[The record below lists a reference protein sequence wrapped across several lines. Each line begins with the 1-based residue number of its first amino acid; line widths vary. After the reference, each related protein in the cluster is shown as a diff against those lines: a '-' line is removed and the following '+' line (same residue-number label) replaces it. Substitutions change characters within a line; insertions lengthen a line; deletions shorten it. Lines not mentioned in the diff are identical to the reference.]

1 MKRSILVLQII
12 ISFSVVSS
20 STEDWAIKVHG
31 GLEVANQVAKE
42 HGVRNLGEVLPNS
55 DIYHFERVHRR
66 RHKREENLF
75 EELMKSSPWSEKQI
89 ELTRVKRQITTHF
102 PINRNIFNDVRP
114 PIQSGHKK
122 SICSM
127 NTYETET
134 KQSRRCVFP
143 FVYKGKLYSKCTND
157 HSVNGKEWC
166 ATEVT
171 PKGEVV
177 NGQWG
182 DCNPSSLL
190 CHPVVDEPSFPFQ
203 DVYRDFFG
211 LIPIRSGNPQSLF
224 VEEPP
229 RPVEV
234 VERNLSAYKSK
245 WNDRF
250 WPEMWYLNRGGDHL
264 DMNVEEAW
272 EGGYSGKGVV
282 VTILDDGVEWDH
294 PDLID
299 NYDENASAD
308 LNDRDGDPYPRYDII
323 NSNKHGTRCAGQI
336 AAAANNSYCSVGI
349 AFNAKVGGIRILD
362 GRIFD
367 SLEAQALSYN
377 RDYID
382 IYSASW
388 GPDDNGATVD
398 GPGVLAKQA
407 LEDGIKFG
415 RKGKGSIFV
424 WASGNGGKKS
434 DDCNCDGYS
443 TSIFTLSVSSTSENG
458 FIPWYSES
466 CASSL
471 ATTYSSGASNR
482 RLREKK
488 IVTTDLHG
496 SCTKSHTGT
505 SASSPMAAALIALTL
520 EANPN
525 MTWRDVQHIVVLTA
539 RGSAGSYLKSDDWS
553 VNGAGREFSHSYGF
567 GLMDADA
574 MVKLAANWTNIPEQ
588 MICHSSEVI
597 YENGLVGEQD
607 SEIESKTNASLCS
620 EEIKSLEHIHLFIDL
635 DSTSRRGDLSV
646 SLTSPSGTTSRLL
659 NFRPFDDE
667 RVGFASF
674 NNWPMMSVHFWGE
687 NITNKDLDE
696 WTLKV
701 INRGNGVASLKRW
714 KLRFYGSN
722 SAL

>member
-157 HSVNGKEWC
+157 HS
-166 ATEVT
+166 T
-171 PKGEVV
+171 
-177 NGQWG
+177 
-182 DCNPSSLL
+182 
-190 CHPVVDEPSFPFQ
+190 

-234 VERNLSAYKSK
+234 VERNLSAYK
-245 WNDRF
+245 N
-250 WPEMWYLNRGGDHL
+250 
-264 DMNVEEAW
+264 MNVEEAW
-272 EGGYSGKGVV
+272 EGGYS
-282 VTILDDGVEWDH
+282 
-294 PDLID
+294 DLID

-424 WASGNGGKKS
+424 WASGNGGK
-434 DDCNCDGYS
+434 
-443 TSIFTLSVSSTSENG
+443 F
-458 FIPWYSES
+458 FILIEKVMTATVMS

-597 YENGLVGEQD
+597 YENGLV
-607 SEIESKTNASLCS
+607 
-620 EEIKSLEHIHLFIDL
+620 DL

-674 NNWPMMSVHFWGE
+674 KQLANDV
-687 NITNKDLDE
+687 
-696 WTLKV
+696 
-701 INRGNGVASLKRW
+701 
-714 KLRFYGSN
+714 
-722 SAL
+722 SAFLGRKYNQQGFG